1 MSHNSNIS
9 LSSINLAID
18 LFFIVGLP
26 PYESRDVL
34 KKKLK
39 SPAKTIC
46 LSDKSLIV
54 SNILPRSRR
63 VVTCSVSVLG
73 L

>member
-1 MSHNSNIS
+1 MSHKPNFS
-9 LSSINLAID
+9 LTSINLAID
-18 LFFIVGLP
+18 FFFTVGLP
-26 PYESRDVL
+26 PYESRDVS

-39 SPAKTIC
+39 SPAKIIC
-46 LSDKSLIV
+46 LLDKSYIV

-63 VVTCSVSVLG
+63 VVTSSVSVLG